1 MITMNIEQIAVYG
14 NSIGGVVIL
23 ACLAIIWIVSRRMGR
38 DERSEAIFLRVY
50 SSMFY
55 VLAALIALSIFFG
68 FGHDISGLMYQKITS
83 LMFALSVIFRYY
95 LSVHFEKKVLIPHLT
110 NKTRKNAI
118 KGMKKWMNINIFW
131 KRDN

>member
-1 MITMNIEQIAVYG
+1 MNIEQIAVYG

-83 LMFALSVIFRYY
+83 LMFALSVIFGTIY
-95 LSVHFEKKVLIPHLT
+95 LFILK
-110 NKTRKNAI
+110 RKY
-118 KGMKKWMNINIFW
+118 
-131 KRDN
+131 